1 MLNPY
6 DLDLGSACDRLRS
19 VTVVRVDTGILSRVV
34 VEFGVTPGVTGR
46 ITLHRQDDGCVCCF
60 SVANRL
66 LYTWNS
72 ARYR

>member
-34 VEFGVTPGVTGR
+34 VEFGVTARGHGQDNTSPTG
-46 ITLHRQDDGCVCCF
+46 
-60 SVANRL
+60 
-66 LYTWNS
+66 
-72 ARYR
+72 